1 MKEFSTLTKERL
13 CCGLSLFKVV
23 LNKVKSFLDNKIW
36 DGLPP
41 ANGIF
46 DIDDSTEFHRLWS
59 ALQFVFCIPARSNE
73 YTVE

>member
-1 MKEFSTLTKERL
+1 MKEGSILTKERL

-23 LNKVKSFLDNKIW
+23 LDKVTSFLDSKIW
-36 DGLPP
+36 QGSPP

-59 ALQFVFCIPARSNE
+59 TLQFVFCIPARSNE